1 MKQLLSSI
9 LAYFYFWNFKSSSHS
24 KKRKKALK
32 GKKYITRKKK
42 EPPVKKTDLIVFK
55 DDKGVICFSIQPEA
69 LFYIESDTNYITIFY
84 SNQGKLEKYLMR
96 SSLKMVLEQN
106 ATDNLVRCH
115 RSYIVNFEKV
125 KLYKKDKEGG
135 VIELSNDALPSI
147 PVSKSHIENVLRKF
161 QFQT

>member
-1 MKQLLSSI
+1 MKSLFSSI
-9 LAYFYFWNFKSSSHS
+9 LAYFYFWNFKNSPYS
-24 KKRKKALK
+24 KKRKKAIK
-32 GKKYITRKKK
+32 GERYITRKKK
-42 EPPVKKTDLIVFK
+42 NLPAKKVDLIVFK
-55 DDKGVICFSIQPEA
+55 DDKGIVCFSIQMES

-106 ATDNLVRCH
+106 ANDNLVRCH

-135 VIELSNDALPSI
+135 IIELSNDALPSI
-147 PVSKSHIENVLRKF
+147 PVSKSHIENVLHKF
-161 QFQT
+161 QFQ